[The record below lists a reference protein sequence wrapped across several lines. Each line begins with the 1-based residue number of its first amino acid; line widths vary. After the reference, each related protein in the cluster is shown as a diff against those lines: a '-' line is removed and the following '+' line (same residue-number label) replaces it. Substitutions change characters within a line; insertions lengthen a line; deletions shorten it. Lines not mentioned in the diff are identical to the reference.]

1 MLRSFL
7 VARCFKPVEDG
18 ISLFA
23 NLPGDLHMA
32 KAIGNLLSGFSR
44 LLNGFGQVARMKG
57 GWQCRW
63 DQFSQVSGRS
73 KSLNTFDVQKSL
85 ILDLKVVFPMPAATT
100 MSGEAKFFH
109 FN

>member
-1 MLRSFL
+1 
-7 VARCFKPVEDG
+7 
-18 ISLFA
+18 
-23 NLPGDLHMA
+23 MA
-32 KAIGNLLSGFSR
+32 KAIGNLLSRFSR
-44 LLNGFGQVARMKG
+44 LFNGFGQVARMKG

-73 KSLNTFDVQKSL
+73 KSLNTFNVQKSL
-85 ILDLKVVFPMPAATT
+85 VLDLKIVLSMPAAST